1 MEFAQTVS
9 GKPFKVSPMKVAHA
23 NNSQHLWTFHPGL
36 LKIPPGLGAHEVFS
50 EDVNSDL
57 L

>member
-1 MEFAQTVS
+1 
-9 GKPFKVSPMKVAHA
+9 MKVAHA
-23 NNSQHLWTFHPGL
+23 NNSQNLWTFRPGL
-36 LKIPPGLGAHEVFS
+36 LKIPPGLGAREVFS